1 MDSLPL
7 PAFRPGMTWGQRMPP
22 LTHGPVFDRVAPAP
36 ISEKMSFEISP
47 SMPTPFAIRRDGEPV
62 PESLKGAMAAIGNF
76 DGVHRGHQHLLM
88 LVLNSGNPAAVV
100 TFEPHPRTFFQPDR
114 PLFRLTPEAVK
125 LKIFARIGLDGVFQ
139 WRFNGSLAAL
149 TAADFV
155 DRLAQE
161 LQLSGVVIGHD
172 FHFGRGR
179 EGNPARMA
187 ELCRERGLECL
198 IAPAIVEGTEPVS
211 SSAIRTALEA
221 GDIATA
227 NRLLGYRWFVQA
239 EVRHGDKRGRV
250 LGYPT
255 ANMRL
260 PDDCR
265 LRHGIYA
272 VRTSVAGKPVDG
284 VASFGRRPT
293 FDNGAPL
300 LEVHLFDFSGDL
312 YGQILDVEFVGW
324 IRGEE
329 RFDGIEALVA
339 QMNRDS
345 IEAKRMLAADKT
357 VSMID

>member
-1 MDSLPL
+1 
-7 PAFRPGMTWGQRMPP
+7 
-22 LTHGPVFDRVAPAP
+22 
-36 ISEKMSFEISP
+36 
-47 SMPTPFAIRRDGEPV
+47 MPTPFAICRDGEPV
-62 PESLKGAMAAIGNF
+62 PESLQGAVAAIGNF
-76 DGVHRGHQHLLM
+76 DGVHRGHQHLLNM
-88 LVLNSGNPAAVV
+88 ALASGRPGAVI

-114 PLFRLTPEAVK
+114 PLFRLTPEPVK
-125 LKIFARIGLDGVFQ
+125 QAIFARLGLGGVFLR
-139 WRFNGSLAAL
+139 RFDGDLAKL

-155 DRLAQE
+155 DLLARD

-179 EGNPARMA
+179 EGNPERMA
-187 ELCRERGLECL
+187 ELCRERGLHCL
-198 IAPAIVEGTEPVS
+198 VAPAVVEGTEPVS
-211 SSAIRTALEA
+211 SSAIRAALEA

-227 NRLLGYRWFVQA
+227 NRLLGYRWFVRS

-272 VRTSVAGKPVDG
+272 VRASVDGRLVDG

-300 LEVHLFDFSGDL
+300 LEVHLFGFSDDL
-312 YGQILDVEFVGW
+312 YGRMLDVEFIGW

-329 RFDGIEALVA
+329 RFDGIEALIA
-339 QMNRDS
+339 QMDRDS
-345 IEAKRMLAADKT
+345 LDAKRMLGEDRT
-357 VSMID
+357 VSMIG

>member
-1 MDSLPL
+1 
-7 PAFRPGMTWGQRMPP
+7 
-22 LTHGPVFDRVAPAP
+22 
-36 ISEKMSFEISP
+36 
-47 SMPTPFAIRRDGEPV
+47 MPTPFAICRDGEPV
-62 PESLKGAMAAIGNF
+62 PESLVGAVGAIGNF
-76 DGVHRGHQHLLM
+76 DGVHRGHQHLLRM
-88 LVLNSGNPAAVV
+88 AQGSGRPSAAV

-114 PLFRLTPEAVK
+114 PLFRLTPEPVK
-125 LKIFARIGLDGVFQ
+125 LQIFEQLGLDGVFQ
-139 WRFNGSLAAL
+139 RRFSGSLAAL
-149 TAADFV
+149 TAPGFV
-155 DRLAQE
+155 DLLARE

-187 ELCRERGLECL
+187 ELCRERGLDCL
-198 IAPAIVEGTEPVS
+198 VAPAIVEGTEPVS
-211 SSAIRTALEA
+211 SSAIRAALEA

-239 EVRHGDKRGRV
+239 QVRHGDKRGRE

-260 PDDCR
+260 SDDCR

-272 VRTSVAGKPVDG
+272 VRASVAGRPVDG

-312 YGQILDVEFVGW
+312 YGQILDVEFIGW

-329 RFDGIEALVA
+329 RFDGIDALIA
-339 QMNRDS
+339 QMDRDS
-345 IEAKRMLAADKT
+345 VEAKRMLAADTT
-357 VSMID
+357 VSMIG

>member
-1 MDSLPL
+1 
-7 PAFRPGMTWGQRMPP
+7 MT
-22 LTHGPVFDRVAPAP
+22 
-36 ISEKMSFEISP
+36 
-47 SMPTPFAIRRDGEPV
+47 TPFAICRDGETMPA
-62 PESLKGAMAAIGNF
+62 SLRGAVAAIGNF
-76 DGVHRGHQHLLM
+76 DGVHRGHQHLLDM
-88 LVLNSGNPAAVV
+88 VLKSGRPAAVV

-114 PLFRLTPEAVK
+114 PLFRITPEPVK
-125 LKIFARIGLDGVFQ
+125 LKIFARLGLDGVFQ
-139 WRFNGSLAAL
+139 RRFSGNLAAL
-149 TAADFV
+149 TAAGFV
-155 DRLAQE
+155 DLLANE

-187 ELCRERGLECL
+187 ELCRERGLDCL
-198 IAPAIVEGTEPVS
+198 IAPAVVEGTEPVS
-211 SSAIRTALEA
+211 SSAIRAALEA
-221 GDIATA
+221 GDIGTA

-239 EVRHGDKRGRV
+239 EVRHGDKRGRE

-272 VRTSVAGKPVDG
+272 VRAAVEGRLVDG

-300 LEVHLFDFSGDL
+300 LEVHLFDFSGNL
-312 YGQILDVEFVGW
+312 YGQVLDVEFVGW

-329 RFDGIEALVA
+329 RFDGIDALIA
-339 QMNRDS
+339 QMDRDS
-345 IEAKRMLAADKT
+345 VEAKRMLAEDKT
-357 VSMID
+357 VSMIG

>member
-1 MDSLPL
+1 MSSKLSPL
-7 PAFRPGMTWGQRMPP
+7 MPP
-22 LTHGPVFDRVAPAP
+22 
-36 ISEKMSFEISP
+36 S
-47 SMPTPFAIRRDGEPV
+47 FAICRDGEPV
-62 PESLKGAMAAIGNF
+62 PERLKGAVAAIGNF
-76 DGVHRGHQHLLM
+76 DGVHRGHRHLLD
-88 LVLNSGNPAAVV
+88 LALNSGRPAAVV

-114 PLFRLTPEAVK
+114 PLFRLTPEPVK
-125 LKIFARIGLDGVFQ
+125 LAIFARLGLAGVFQ
-139 WRFNGSLAAL
+139 REFNGALAAL

-155 DRLAQE
+155 ELLAHE
-161 LQLSGVVIGHD
+161 LELSGVVIGHD

-187 ELCRERGLECL
+187 ELCREQGLDC
-198 IAPAIVEGTEPVS
+198 IVAPAVVEGTEPVS
-211 SSAIRTALEA
+211 SSAIRAALEA

-227 NRLLGYRWFVQA
+227 NRLLGYRWFIRA
-239 EVRHGDKRGRV
+239 EVRHGDKRGRD

-260 PDDCR
+260 SDDCR

-272 VRTSVAGKPVDG
+272 VRASIGGRLVDG

-300 LEVHLFDFSGDL
+300 LEVHLFDFTGDL
-312 YGQILDVEFVGW
+312 YGQTMDVEFIGW

-329 RFDGIEALVA
+329 RFDGIDALIA
-339 QMNRDS
+339 QMDRDS
-345 IEAKRMLAADKT
+345 VEAKRMLAGDRT

>member
-1 MDSLPL
+1 M
-7 PAFRPGMTWGQRMPP
+7 
-22 LTHGPVFDRVAPAP
+22 
-36 ISEKMSFEISP
+36 SP
-47 SMPTPFAIRRDGEPV
+47 SFAVCRDGESV
-62 PESLKGAMAAIGNF
+62 PASLRDAMAAIGNF
-76 DGVHRGHQHLLM
+76 DGVHRGHQYLLGM
-88 LVLNSGNPAAVV
+88 ALNSGKPAAAV

-114 PLFRLTPEAVK
+114 PLFRITPEPVK
-125 LKIFARIGLDGVFQ
+125 LKIFARLGLDGVFQ
-139 WRFNGSLAAL
+139 RRFSGNLAAL
-149 TAADFV
+149 TAAGFV
-155 DRLAQE
+155 DLLANE

-187 ELCRERGLECL
+187 ELCRERGLDCL
-198 IAPAIVEGTEPVS
+198 IAPAVVEGTEPVS
-211 SSAIRTALEA
+211 SSAIRAALEA
-221 GDIATA
+221 GDIAMA

-239 EVRHGDKRGRV
+239 EVRHGDKRGRE

-272 VRTSVAGKPVDG
+272 VRVSVAGRPLDG

-312 YGQILDVEFVGW
+312 YGQVVDVEFVGW

-329 RFDGIEALVA
+329 RFDGIDALIA
-339 QMNRDS
+339 QMDRDS
-345 IEAKRMLAADKT
+345 VEAKRMLAEDKT
-357 VSMID
+357 ASMIG

>member
-1 MDSLPL
+1 MS
-7 PAFRPGMTWGQRMPP
+7 
-22 LTHGPVFDRVAPAP
+22 
-36 ISEKMSFEISP
+36 SE
-47 SMPTPFAIRRDGEPV
+47 
-62 PESLKGAMAAIGNF
+62 GN
-76 DGVHRGHQHLLM
+76 
-88 LVLNSGNPAAVV
+88 
-100 TFEPHPRTFFQPDR
+100 
-114 PLFRLTPEAVK
+114 
-125 LKIFARIGLDGVFQ
+125 
-139 WRFNGSLAAL
+139 LAAL

-155 DRLAQE
+155 NLLAQE

-187 ELCRERGLECL
+187 ELCRASGLECL

-211 SSAIRTALEA
+211 SSAIRSAL
-221 GDIATA
+221 
-227 NRLLGYRWFVQA
+227 A

-272 VRTSVAGKPVDG
+272 VRASVGGQLVDG

-312 YGQILDVEFVGW
+312 YGQILDVEFIGW

-329 RFDGIEALVA
+329 RFEGIEALIA
-339 QMNRDS
+339 QMDRDS
-345 IEAKRMLAADKT
+345 VEAKRMLAEDKT
-357 VSMID
+357 VSMIG